1 MGRKVQERGDICI
14 HTGDSLHC
22 PAETNTIVKQLY
34 FNEKK
39 THIVIVIGKY
49 EGHETGREKWLLLKT
64 HEITGQETNCKLN
77 SQNSQFKFWA

>member
-1 MGRKVQERGDICI
+1 M
-14 HTGDSLHC
+14 
-22 PAETNTIVKQLY
+22 
-34 FNEKK
+34 KK
-39 THIVIVIGKY
+39 KPHIVIVIGKY